1 MEYRHG
7 NLDNIVYL
15 SFAIFVLVLKG
26 PLSATPL
33 FLFTCENLAIIF
45 YSEPVETKKNN

>member
-1 MEYRHG
+1 MDDDVEYRHG

-26 PLSATPL
+26 P
-33 FLFTCENLAIIF
+33 
-45 YSEPVETKKNN
+45 